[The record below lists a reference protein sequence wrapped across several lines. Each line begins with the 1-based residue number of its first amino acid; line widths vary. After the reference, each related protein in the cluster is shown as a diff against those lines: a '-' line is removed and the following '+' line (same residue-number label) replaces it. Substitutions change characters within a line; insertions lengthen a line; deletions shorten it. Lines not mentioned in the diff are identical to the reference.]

1 MEETDTLREIVF
13 FVWGGVVDHV
23 DLHAA
28 RCEPRAVCP
37 VRRHRCRYLR
47 GYPNDYFCL
56 ETARSRSSALLGSL
70 RYRLFRGD
78 ICHSRRHTSEL
89 DSAAVHDG
97 CVAGGGFPSRSIP
110 SAPTDTLE
118 ALGVTAVGTFETL
131 TRGGLPCWR
140 RWSFFLPG

>member
-1 MEETDTLREIVF
+1 MEETDTFREIVF

-37 VRRHRCRYLR
+37 VRRDRCRYLR
-47 GYPNDYFCL
+47 GYTNNHFCL
-56 ETARSRSSALLGSL
+56 ETAGSRSPALLGSL

-78 ICHSRRHTSEL
+78 ICHPREHGSEL

-97 CVAGGGFPSRSIP
+97 CVAGCGFPSRAIP

-118 ALGVTAVGTFETL
+118 ALDL
-131 TRGGLPCWR
+131 MSRGWHISR
-140 RWSFFLPG
+140 R